1 MATTKDIDRVVRTH
15 IDPLV
20 HDQVFN
26 ATPWLNRL
34 KGKARKR
41 GSMGTAEE
49 YVLEIAEGQAGS
61 YNDLQE
67 IDRQRVEITQKA
79 TYYMKQYYAQLTV
92 SWKDMLTCRG
102 PEDVVNLLDVKAKN
116 ATKTLAD
123 ELSTDSIA
131 GSAID
136 DIVGLTTLIYQGA
149 GNLCGGIT
157 SSASTNNWWANQYST
172 LSSATITIPDI
183 ITFAMTCSDGNDTP
197 TILLTDKFIMAYI
210 WGNLLQQQERYD
222 GKYNMAKD
230 LPSVSGWPI
239 LWDAKM
245 ESSGA
250 TGGLIY
256 FINEKYFG
264 WDIHSADNMKAW
276 PYAKSDKQFA
286 FSKQWT
292 LSLIQRCT
300 NRRRQGILYGIATS

>member
-1 MATTKDIDRVVRTH
+1 MSTTRDIDRVVRTW
-15 IDPLV
+15 IDPKV

-34 KGKARKR
+34 KSKSRKR
-41 GSMGTAEE
+41 GSMGTYEE
-49 YVLEIAEGQAGS
+49 YVLEVAEGQAGS

-67 IDRQRVEITQKA
+67 IDRQRVEITNKA
-79 TYYMKQYYAQLTV
+79 SYYMKQYYCQLTV

-102 PEDVVNLLDVKAKN
+102 PEDVVNLLEVKSRN

-123 ELSTDSIA
+123 ELSTDSIS
-131 GSAID
+131 GSATD

-149 GNLCGGIT
+149 SNTAGGL
-157 SSASTNNWWANQYST
+157 SSATYTWWANQYSNVGGT
-172 LSSATITIPDI
+172 LTIPDI

-197 TILLTDKFIMAYI
+197 SILLTDKFIMAYI

-222 GKYNMAKD
+222 GEYNMAKD

-250 TGGLIY
+250 TGGIIY
-256 FINEKYFG
+256 YINEKYFG
-264 WDIHSADNMKAW
+264 WDVHSADNMKPW
-276 PYAKSDKQFA
+276 PYQKADKQFA

-292 LSLIQRCT
+292 ISLIQRCT
-300 NRRRQGILYGIATS
+300 NRKRQGVQYGITTS